1 MDESSTLF
9 LAVSIMIIMI
19 GMGLG
24 LTLQDFRQVG
34 ENPKPVLMGLFNQ
47 IILLPLIGFVLC
59 LIFIPEPFIAIGL
72 MMLVACPGGTSS
84 NIITLL
90 ARGDLPLSISLT
102 SINSLITIFT
112 IPLIVNFSFD
122 FFSASIGSIAP
133 PTQDIFISLIAVIA
147 IPLSIGM
154 FIKKKAPSFAQRM
167 EGPVRKAS
175 SILLALVILS
185 ILVKEFELFK
195 KHFADT
201 VGILVVLNT
210 LTMSIGFFGSKLF
223 KLNLKQAITIAIES
237 GIQNGT
243 LTISL
248 AVITVGRPDL
258 AIVAAVY
265 GPLMYLMALVPIM
278 FGFRNFKK

>member
-24 LTLQDFRQVG
+24 LTLQDFRRVG
-34 ENPKPVLMGLFNQ
+34 ENPKPVLIGLFNQ
-47 IILLPLIGFVLC
+47 IILLPIIGFILC
-59 LIFIPEPFIAIGL
+59 LIFKPEPFIAIGL

-112 IPLIVNFSFD
+112 IPLIINFSFD
-122 FFSASIGSIAP
+122 FFSTSIGSITP
-133 PTQDIFISLIAVIA
+133 PTQDIFISLIVVIA

-154 FIKKKAPSFAQRM
+154 FIKKKASSFAQRM

-201 VGILVVLNT
+201 VGILFVLNT
-210 LTMSIGFFGSKLF
+210 LTMSIGFFGSKMF

-278 FGFRNFKK
+278 FGIRNFKK

>member
-1 MDESSTLF
+1 MDESSTVF

-24 LTLQDFRQVG
+24 LTLHDFRRVG
-34 ENPKPVLMGLFNQ
+34 ENPKPVLIGLFNQ

-59 LIFIPEPFIAIGL
+59 LIFKPEPFIAVGL
-72 MMLVACPGGTSS
+72 MVLVACPGGTSS
-84 NIITLL
+84 NIISLL

-112 IPLIVNFSFD
+112 IPLIVNFSFE
-122 FFSASIGSIAP
+122 FFSASIGAIAP
-133 PTQDIFISLIAVIA
+133 PTKDIFVSLIAVIA
-147 IPLSIGM
+147 VPLAIGM
-154 FIKKKAPSFAQRM
+154 FIKKNAPDFAQRM
-167 EGPVRKAS
+167 EGPVRTAS
-175 SILLALVILS
+175 SILLALVIVS
-185 ILVKEFELFK
+185 ILVKEWELFK
-195 KHFADT
+195 MHFSDT
-201 VGILVVLNT
+201 VGILVTLNVI
-210 LTMSIGFFGSKLF
+210 TMSIGFFGSKLL

-248 AVITVGRPDL
+248 AVITVGKPEL

-265 GPLMYLMALVPIM
+265 GPLMYLMALVPIG
-278 FGFRNFKK
+278 FGARKFKK

>member
-1 MDESSTLF
+1 
-9 LAVSIMIIMI
+9 MIIMI

-24 LTLQDFRQVG
+24 LTLYDFRRVG
-34 ENPKPVLMGLFNQ
+34 KNPKPVLIGLFNQ

-59 LIFIPEPFIAIGL
+59 LIFKPEPFIAIGL

-112 IPLIVNFSFD
+112 IPLIVNFSFE
-122 FFSASIGSIAP
+122 FFSTSIGAIAP
-133 PTQDIFISLIAVIA
+133 PTKDIFVSLIVVIA
-147 IPLSIGM
+147 VPLAIGM
-154 FIKKKAPSFAQRM
+154 FIKKKLPNFAQRM
-167 EGPVRKAS
+167 EAPVRTAS
-175 SILLALVILS
+175 SILLALVIVS

-195 KHFADT
+195 KHFSDT
-201 VGILVVLNT
+201 VGILVALNA
-210 LTMSIGFFGSKLF
+210 LTISIGFFGSKLIR
-223 KLNLKQAITIAIES
+223 LNLKQAITIAIES

-248 AVITVGRPDL
+248 AVITIGKPEL

-265 GPLMYLMALVPIM
+265 GPLMYLMALVPIG
-278 FGFRNFKK
+278 FGVRNFEK

>member
-278 FGFRNFKK
+278 FGIRNFKK

>member
-24 LTLQDFRQVG
+24 LTLQDFRRVG

-278 FGFRNFKK
+278 FGIRNFKK